1 MIVACQETFER
12 YFKKYFH
19 FMKHCDILNLGGG
32 KVFIMNIGEKI
43 KNRRTELRL
52 TLDDVARIA
61 GVGKATIC
69 RYEKGDIVNIP
80 SDRIERIAKAL
91 KCTPAFLMGWEEHPT
106 DTTKLMALYDRLN
119 DEGKRKLLDYA
130 DDLVQSK
137 KYTEHDISEVV

>member
-1 MIVACQETFER
+1 
-12 YFKKYFH
+12 
-19 FMKHCDILNLGGG
+19 MKHCDILNLGGG

-43 KNRRTELRL
+43 KDRRTELRL

-91 KCTPAFLMGWEEHPT
+91 KCTAFLMGWEEHPT

-137 KYTEHDISEVV
+137 KIPNMIYLRWYR